1 MLRDPDA
8 RTIVSSYPA
17 CDSPRRLLQAFF
29 PHVVEPALGLN
40 RLLLAMLCDGL
51 VEETLPS
58 TSAEGGDGES
68 DECDESLPSVLLFA
82 RCVGA
87 TSTRTVFRV
96 KPALAPYQAAVL
108 PLTKREAQLH
118 AAAALHAGL
127 LERDVV
133 ADYDTTQSIGK
144 RYRRQDAVGTPLC
157 ITVDERGA
165 TDGTAT
171 IRDRDSMAQVRLPV
185 TEVLARGASRTLT
198 PELLFSVGQ

>member
-1 MLRDPDA
+1 M
-8 RTIVSSYPA
+8 
-17 CDSPRRLLQAFF
+17 QAFF

-40 RLLLAMLCDGL
+40 RLLLAMLCDGV
-51 VEETLPS
+51 VEETLPG
-58 TSAEGGDGES
+58 TGVEGSDSESRDG
-68 DECDESLPSVLLFA
+68 CDDALPSIRIFV

-108 PLTKREAQLH
+108 PLTKREAQLN

-165 TDGTAT
+165 ADGTVT

-185 TEVLARGASRTLT
+185 TEVLARGASHTLT
-198 PELLFSVGQ
+198 PELLFSAGQ